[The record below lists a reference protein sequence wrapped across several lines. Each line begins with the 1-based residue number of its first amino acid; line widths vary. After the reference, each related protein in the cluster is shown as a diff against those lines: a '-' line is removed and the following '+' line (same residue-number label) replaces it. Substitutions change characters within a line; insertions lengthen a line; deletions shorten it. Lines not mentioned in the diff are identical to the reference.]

1 MTHSTLSMPANL
13 GAGSKVD
20 NYVAPD
26 PVTAV
31 QRAFPHYTRATCE
44 QMLKVS
50 SPACPVMKLTE
61 IVAALCAGGRADVAE
76 RLCLPVDIARR
87 HVAPRLTV
95 DLVADAQQA
104 DMAEDI
110 AENQARSF
118 PSVESKRRWLKALEA
133 QHAKATE
140 EIAALR
146 LELGQ

>member
-1 MTHSTLSMPANL
+1 MTTLSMPTTMRHPTGL
-13 GAGSKVD
+13 GTYQPA
-20 NYVAPD
+20 D
-26 PVTAV
+26 PVALV
-31 QRAFPHYTRATCE
+31 QKAFPHYTRSTVG

-50 SPACPVMKLTE
+50 APECPVMKLTE
-61 IVAALCAGGRADVAE
+61 IVAALCAGGRSDVAE

-110 AENQARSF
+110 AENAARSY
-118 PSVESKRRWLKALEA
+118 PSVESKRRWLKALEV